1 MTKYDKIC
9 FVDHCI
15 RHVLLSDLNDMGCH
29 VTVLQQHTDDCASQ
43 YKTRNCSGDILR
55 SHLDLNYVK
64 VIRNYSGNG
73 HGKGEVDTAAG
84 FLKTYRS
91 QK

>member
-1 MTKYDKIC
+1 MTWDAMSLFFNSTQMAVHPSI
-9 FVDHCI
+9 
-15 RHVLLSDLNDMGCH
+15 
-29 VTVLQQHTDDCASQ
+29 TVGTA
-43 YKTRNCSGDILR
+43 GDISH
-55 SHLDLNYVK
+55 SHLDLNIK